1 MIFDTDIFI
10 WAQRGNLNAA
20 KLINNCQERCIS
32 LQTYMEFIEASK
44 DKKQLRLNQSF
55 LRSFSFQTLP
65 LTENIGHR
73 AAIYIEQFAL
83 SHGMRSADAII
94 AATASEHQL
103 PLVTAN
109 AKHYRHLHELE
120 IKVLKPE

>member
-1 MIFDTDIFI
+1 MIFDTDVFI
-10 WAQRGNLNAA
+10 WAQRGNLKAA
-20 KLINNCQERCIS
+20 ALIDGCMDRAIS

-44 DKKQLRLNQSF
+44 DKRQLRLNQDF
-55 LRSFSFQTLP
+55 LRSFAFQTLAF
-65 LTENIGHR
+65 TENIGHR

-94 AATASEHQL
+94 AATASEHQR

-109 AKHYRHLHELE
+109 AKHYRHLSDVE
-120 IKVLKPE
+120 IVVLKP